1 MSRRSPWSILW
12 FAILLAVSAA
22 HADAVADLRTALAR
36 LSADQPLTATLD
48 VRSTTHGDDQAKPAQ
63 ATLRI
68 GMASDAAGLH
78 LTFPPAL
85 LKRVSDEAA
94 AHARDKTRPTP
105 VNDLLDKLTVANVQ
119 PMANFAPELLHLLD
133 GATLS
138 GQHDDTHA
146 GKPAHLLV
154 FDVPISPSAAK
165 QMTVKHYVGKLEVWL
180 GADGEPLAVRE
191 TVEVHGRKLL
201 ISIDFNTVSSYE
213 LRVIGTRLVAVS
225 RHTEESHS
233 VFGHGGGST
242 VDAMLAPV
250 PAKPA
255 G

>member
-1 MSRRSPWSILW
+1 MPRRIPWSMSW
-12 FAILLAVSAA
+12 FAVLLAASAA
-22 HADAVADLRTALAR
+22 HADAVADLRAALAK
-36 LSADQPLTATLD
+36 LPADRPLTATLD
-48 VRSTTHGDDQAKPAQ
+48 ARSTTHGDGQARPAQ
-63 ATLRI
+63 AAVRV
-68 GMASDAAGLH
+68 GVASDAAGLH

-85 LKRVSDEAA
+85 LRRVSDEAA

-119 PMANFAPELLHLLD
+119 PMADFAPELRHLLD

-138 GQHDDTHA
+138 GQREDTHA
-146 GKPAHLLV
+146 GKPARLLV
-154 FDVPISPSAAK
+154 FDVPISPSAQK
-165 QMTVKHYVGKLEVWL
+165 QMTVKRYLGRLEVWL
-180 GADGEPLAVRE
+180 GAGGIPVAARE
-191 TVEVHGRKLL
+191 TVDVHGRKLL

-225 RHTEESHS
+225 RHVEESHA

-242 VDAMLAPV
+242 IDATLAPV
-250 PAKPA
+250 PA

>member
-1 MSRRSPWSILW
+1 MSW
-12 FAILLAVSAA
+12 FVVLLAASVV
-22 HADAVADLRTALAR
+22 HADAVADLRAALAK
-36 LSADQPLTATLD
+36 LPADRPLTATLD
-48 VRSTTHGDDQAKPAQ
+48 ARSTTHGDGQAKPAQ
-63 ATLRI
+63 AVVRV
-68 GMASDAAGLH
+68 GVASDAGGLH

-85 LKRVSDEAA
+85 LRRVSDEAT

-119 PMANFAPELLHLLD
+119 PMADFAPELRHLLD

-138 GQHDDTHA
+138 GQRRDTHA

-154 FDVPISPSAAK
+154 FDVPISPSAQK
-165 QMTVKHYVGKLEVWL
+165 QMTVKRYLGRLEVWL
-180 GADGEPLAVRE
+180 GAGGIPVAVRE
-191 TVEVHGRKLL
+191 TVDVHGRKLL

-213 LRVIGTRLVAVS
+213 LRVIGTRLIAVS
-225 RHTEESHS
+225 RHVEESHA

-242 VDAMLAPV
+242 IDATLAPV
-250 PAKPA
+250 PA